1 MFTQNIPLL
10 HKSHFKLLTFS
21 YLGSLERVPSF
32 DAFIPKEPSEQT
44 NVSKKFLTPKKE
56 KRLCERRKE
65 TIYDIRKVPK
75 SSKITKKVL

>member
-44 NVSKKFLTPKKE
+44 NVSKKFLTPKKRE
-56 KRLCERRKE
+56 E
-65 TIYDIRKVPK
+65 IM
-75 SSKITKKVL
+75 